1 MNNFEDNLKKLETL
15 SSDIKRTDISLEDAL
30 KDFEEG
36 IKLVKG
42 MEKELDEIEAKIQIL
57 IKDPDSLTEDEKS
70 KSSAKPAK
78 SSAAVK
84 AENSEATSNAE
95 DTSNAASTSNATAA
109 KSSAKKTAGKTAK
122 QNDFDGALDL
132 FAPDTSVNGTRNV

>member
-70 KSSAKPAK
+70 KSSAKPEN

-95 DTSNAASTSNATAA
+95 DASNAASTSNATAA

>member
-57 IKDPDSLTEDEKS
+57 IKDPDSLQEDKNLNEEKS
-70 KSSAKPAK
+70 KSSAKSAK
-78 SSAAVK
+78 SSK
-84 AENSEATSNAE
+84 SESK
-95 DTSNAASTSNATAA
+95 
-109 KSSAKKTAGKTAK
+109 KSSEKVAK

>member
-70 KSSAKPAK
+70 KSSA
-78 SSAAVK
+78 SAAVK

-95 DTSNAASTSNATAA
+95 DASNSTETSNARAT
-109 KSSAKKTAGKTAK
+109 KSSAKKTASKTAK

>member
-15 SSDIKRTDISLEDAL
+15 SADIKRTDISLEDAL
-30 KDFEEG
+30 KDFEDG

-70 KSSAKPAK
+70 KSSAKSAK
-78 SSAAVK
+78 SSK
-84 AENSEATSNAE
+84 SESK
-95 DTSNAASTSNATAA
+95 
-109 KSSAKKTAGKTAK
+109 KSSEKVVK